1 MWLCASHHADL
12 PLWLPTQRVFL
23 PCNVC
28 QVKNLRL
35 PKLKMIFPSLIFQ
48 VKINKHAE
56 FVRDCEL
63 ERSCV
68 DGAVQPM
75 PNGISLYECNHLR
88 SFIYIYSCWQAL
100 IKQLNTNHSVLP
112 EVFEND
118 WNTMKNGFTFV
129 FIFISNTICCYCY
142 V

>member
-23 PCNVC
+23 SSNVC
-28 QVKNLRL
+28 QVKHLRL

-56 FVRDCEL
+56 FVQGCEL
-63 ERSCV
+63 ERFCV

-75 PNGISLYECNHLR
+75 PIWAFTNAIIFAYL
-88 SFIYIYSCWQAL
+88 FIDSCWQAL
-100 IKQLNTNHSVLP
+100 IKQLNTNHSVLL
-112 EVFEND
+112 EVFKNH

-129 FIFISNTICCYCY
+129 FLFISNTICCYCY
-142 V
+142 T